1 MRRTFFEEEKTSKL
15 YDKELMSRLFKYL
28 LPYKLQYGIA
38 ILLLLFVAFAN
49 IAIPYM
55 LKYGIDNYIK
65 PSEKILDLEDNPQI
79 YKDFTT
85 KFDEYIIDK
94 QGKKLLIKSYN
105 LDKLPPSDYHKLKDE
120 KEIKKIFYASFP
132 LNQKN
137 TEVAE
142 KNPDLIKKFGNH
154 YIIKQQSL
162 NQLSSEDARNLQ
174 SNNIQG
180 LFSLSIIFL
189 IILIL
194 RFVFNYAQFYINQWA
209 SMNSIYDLRVK
220 LFAHLQR
227 LPMSYFDKN
236 PVGRMVTRV
245 TNDLHVLSHMLGE
258 SLVRVIQD
266 FVMMG
271 AIFAVMMFIDYKLAL
286 ITFTILPLVF
296 IFVYKFKDYIRKVY
310 RQVRIKLANINS
322 KLSENISGM
331 KTIQLFHKEKEKLK
345 EFKETTLE
353 YYFAELKQLKVFAVF
368 RPLIDVMLYLA
379 IALIIW
385 YGSGQIMAD
394 MMSLGVLVA
403 FIGYIRR
410 FFRPIS
416 DLSQKYNV
424 MQTAMAS
431 LERVFT
437 VMDTDPEDY
446 DKYMIKDE
454 KIVGDI
460 KYKNVSMY
468 YEKDKWILN
477 DINIDIKKGEKIA
490 IVGETG
496 GGKTTLTKLL
506 CRYYPYQK
514 GEILIDGKKV
524 EDYNLQSLRKNIGVV
539 QQDVFIFSDSIRNNI
554 SLFDQSIPLSKIKQ
568 AAKYVNAHKLI
579 SRLPNKYD
587 EKAKERGGNLSAGE
601 RQLIAFARVLVSDPS
616 IFILDEATANIDT
629 ETELL
634 IQDAVKKVMQNRTSI
649 IIAHRLSTI
658 KNADRIIVIHKGKI
672 AERGTHQTLLKQK
685 GIYYNLYR
693 LQYKGQVK

>member
-1 MRRTFFEEEKTSKL
+1 MRRTFFEEEKESKL
-15 YDKELMSRLFKYL
+15 YDKELMGRLFKYL
-28 LPYKLQYGIA
+28 LPYKFQYIIA
-38 ILLLLFVAFAN
+38 IVLLLFVAFAN
-49 IAIPYM
+49 IAIPYI

-65 PSEKILDLEDNPQI
+65 PSEKILNLSDNPKI
-79 YKDFTT
+79 YNDFTANF
-85 KFDEYIIDK
+85 KEYIIDK
-94 QGKKLLIKSYN
+94 EDQKLLIKSYN
-105 LDKLPPSDYHKLKDE
+105 LDKLPPSDYHKLKE
-120 KEIKKIFYASFP
+120 ENEIKKIFYASFP
-132 LNQKN
+132 HNSKN
-137 TEVAE
+137 TEVAN
-142 KNPDLIKKFGNH
+142 KYPNLIKKFGNH
-154 YIIKQQSL
+154 YVIKQQSL
-162 NQLSSEDARNLQ
+162 NELSSADAKILQ
-174 SNNIQG
+174 SENIDG
-180 LFSLSIIFL
+180 LFTLTIIFF
-189 IILIL
+189 IIIIL

-220 LFAHLQR
+220 LFAHMQK

-236 PVGRMVTRV
+236 PVGRLVTRV

-258 SLVRVIQD
+258 SLVNVIQD

-271 AIFAVMMFIDYKLAL
+271 AIFTIMMVIDYKLSL

-296 IFVYKFKDYIRKVY
+296 IFVYKFKDYIRQVY
-310 RQVRIKLANINS
+310 RKVRIKLANINS

-331 KTIQLFHKEKEKLK
+331 KTIQLFHREKVKLN

-410 FFRPIS
+410 FFRPLS

-424 MQTAMAS
+424 MQTAMAA

-437 VMDTDPEDY
+437 VLDTDPEDY
-446 DKYMIKDE
+446 DKFMVKGE
-454 KIVGDI
+454 KIKGEI
-460 KYKNVSMY
+460 SYNNVSMY
-468 YEKDKWILN
+468 YENKDWILS
-477 DINIDIKKGEKIA
+477 DINLKIKEGEKIA

-506 CRYYPYQK
+506 CRYYPYQQGK
-514 GEILIDGKKV
+514 ILIDNKRI
-524 EDYNLQSLRKNIGVV
+524 EDYNLQNLRKNIGVV
-539 QQDVFIFSDSIRNNI
+539 QQDVFIFSDTIRNNI
-554 SLFDQSIPLSKIKQ
+554 SLFNKEIPLSKIKQ

-579 SRLPNKYD
+579 SRLPNKYE

-658 KNADRIIVIHKGKI
+658 KHVDRIIVIHKGMI
-672 AERGTHQTLLKQK
+672 AEEGTHEELLQK
-685 GIYYNLYR
+685 RGMYYNLYR

>member
-1 MRRTFFEEEKTSKL
+1 
-15 YDKELMSRLFKYL
+15 
-28 LPYKLQYGIA
+28 
-38 ILLLLFVAFAN
+38 
-49 IAIPYM
+49 
-55 LKYGIDNYIK
+55 
-65 PSEKILDLEDNPQI
+65 
-79 YKDFTT
+79 
-85 KFDEYIIDK
+85 
-94 QGKKLLIKSYN
+94 
-105 LDKLPPSDYHKLKDE
+105 
-120 KEIKKIFYASFP
+120 
-132 LNQKN
+132 
-137 TEVAE
+137 
-142 KNPDLIKKFGNH
+142 
-154 YIIKQQSL
+154 
-162 NQLSSEDARNLQ
+162 
-174 SNNIQG
+174 
-180 LFSLSIIFL
+180 
-189 IILIL
+189 
-194 RFVFNYAQFYINQWA
+194 
-209 SMNSIYDLRVK
+209 
-220 LFAHLQR
+220 
-227 LPMSYFDKN
+227 
-236 PVGRMVTRV
+236 
-245 TNDLHVLSHMLGE
+245 
-258 SLVRVIQD
+258 
-266 FVMMG
+266 MG

-634 IQDAVKKVMQNRTSI
+634 IKDAVKKVMQNRTSI

-672 AERGTHQTLLKQK
+672 AERGTHQTLLKQR